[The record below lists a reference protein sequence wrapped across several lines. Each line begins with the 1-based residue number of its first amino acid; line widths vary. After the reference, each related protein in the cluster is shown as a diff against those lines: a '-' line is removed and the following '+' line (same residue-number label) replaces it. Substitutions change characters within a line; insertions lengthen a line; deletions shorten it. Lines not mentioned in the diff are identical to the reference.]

1 MEILW
6 NLFVLFILPVGII
19 SFILFF
25 VMKAAV
31 ESAQED
37 LQAKQEGDSHKKVN
51 LEDFG
56 ELAQLRDLKVLS
68 DIELEGLISFYQEES
83 LRENERAQYKRS
95 KAILTDLKEKGYF
108 SEEQYNDKIKLLN
121 ENR

>member
-6 NLFVLFILPVGII
+6 NLFVLFILPVCIVC
-19 SFILFF
+19 FILFF

-37 LQAKQEGDSHKKVN
+37 LQAKQEADNRKKVN

-56 ELAQLRDLKVLS
+56 ELIKLRDLKVLN
-68 DIELEGLISFYQEES
+68 DIELEELKSFYLEES
-83 LRENERAQYKRS
+83 LRENESAQYKKF
-95 KAILTDLKEKGYF
+95 KAILADLKEKGYF
-108 SEEQYNDKIKLLN
+108 NEEQYQEKINSLN
-121 ENR
+121 ENS

>member
-6 NLFVLFILPVGII
+6 NLFMLFILPVCIVC
-19 SFILFF
+19 FILFF

-37 LQAKQEGDSHKKVN
+37 LQAKQEADNRKKVN

-56 ELAQLRDLKVLS
+56 ELIKLRDLKVLN
-68 DIELEGLISFYQEES
+68 DIELEELKSFYLEES
-83 LRENERAQYKRS
+83 LRENESAQYKKF
-95 KAILTDLKEKGYF
+95 KAILADLKEKGYF
-108 SEEQYNDKIKLLN
+108 NEEQYQEKINSLN
-121 ENR
+121 ENS